1 MTAKARNA
9 EVSPRSKVNLDGGWL
24 KFGTTPGGGEAAG
37 RVANKAGSMLL
48 VRLILM
54 LLPNLDIFLFCTD

>member
-9 EVSPRSKVNLDGGWL
+9 EVSPRSKVNLDGRWS

-37 RVANKAGSMLL
+37 SVADKAGDMLL
-48 VRLILM
+48 IR
-54 LLPNLDIFLFCTD
+54 